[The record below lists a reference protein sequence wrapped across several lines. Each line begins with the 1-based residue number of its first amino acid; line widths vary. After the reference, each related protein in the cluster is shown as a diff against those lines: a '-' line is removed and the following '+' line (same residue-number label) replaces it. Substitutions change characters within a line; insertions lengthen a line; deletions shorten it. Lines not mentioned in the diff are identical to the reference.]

1 MPAQLKM
8 LKLMSLGMETD
19 MIKFNYYGKNE
30 EDTELF
36 IESLN
41 GYNLSNLHLH
51 RLSYNDKYKYS
62 FNDAYSHNAK
72 FFNSVLR
79 SVIFNHCIFELCCF
93 DKTKFYAGISRRV
106 LIKNSSFC
114 NSSLR
119 ASFYESS
126 FKMCYFTNSD
136 FFATLKKFGLKTT
149 NL

>member
-1 MPAQLKM
+1 
-8 LKLMSLGMETD
+8 
-19 MIKFNYYGKNE
+19 MI
-30 EDTELF
+30 LF
-36 IESLN
+36 TYILHDQEKRLDIESLN

-106 LIKNSSFC
+106 LIK
-114 NSSLR
+114 
-119 ASFYESS
+119 
-126 FKMCYFTNSD
+126 K
-136 FFATLKKFGLKTT
+136 
-149 NL
+149 